1 MSRWLENAFR
11 FQAGLAL
18 HWEAFVLQFVLV
30 LGRDLFRAFVDLNV
44 LLISVIAKE

>member
-1 MSRWLENAFR
+1 MSRWLENAFC

-30 LGRDLFRAFVDLNV
+30 LGREDLEGLRRGCGM
-44 LLISVIAKE
+44 I